1 MHQAHERIKV
11 VNTLLLRIATEN
23 FISDVPFRPY

>member
-1 MHQAHERIKV
+1 MRKAHERIKV
-11 VNTLLLRIATEN
+11 GNMLLLRIATEN